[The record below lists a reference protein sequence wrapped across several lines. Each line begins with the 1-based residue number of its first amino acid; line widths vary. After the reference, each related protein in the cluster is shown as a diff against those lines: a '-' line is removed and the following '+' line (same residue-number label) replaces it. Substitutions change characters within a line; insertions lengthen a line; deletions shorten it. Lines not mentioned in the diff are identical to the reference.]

1 MPAIGLQSSP
11 CTHEFQTNAPLHPQ
25 RGVFFARPGGHTR
38 PVSILGT
45 PNPMLRALILLALSC
60 LLSPAFAD
68 ERAQTQQQLDATR
81 QDIAEL
87 KKTLG
92 KLQEEKAGV
101 QKDLKATETDI
112 GNLEKQVEALQ
123 QELKKTEGELER
135 LDTEKKKLQ
144 SARVEQQRLIAI
156 QARSAYQNGREEY
169 LKLLLNQQNPEK
181 FARTLTY
188 YDYLSKARLEQLRTF
203 NETLRQLANVEQEIS
218 TQQQQLLAQR
228 ADLDSRRQA
237 LETER
242 GKRQQV
248 LAKLNSDVKDRGQ
261 KLQAREQD
269 QADLAKVLKTIEETL
284 ARQAREAEEAR
295 KKALLAQ
302 QEAEK
307 RRQQEALA
315 AAAARNPARE
325 PVEPPKKARTTL
337 GPMVSSDGA
346 SYGGAF
352 SAARGKLPWPVNG
365 RLLARFGDARGSDAR
380 AKWDGVMISANPG
393 TQVRAVHGGRVVFAD
408 WLRGAGLLVILDHG
422 NGYLSLYGHNQS
434 LLKSAGD
441 IVKAG
446 EAISTVG
453 DSGGQD
459 TAGLYFAIR
468 QQGRPTD
475 PSQWCRG

>member
-1 MPAIGLQSSP
+1 
-11 CTHEFQTNAPLHPQ
+11 
-25 RGVFFARPGGHTR
+25 
-38 PVSILGT
+38 
-45 PNPMLRALILLALSC
+45 MLRALILLALSC

-68 ERAQTQQQLDATR
+68 ERAQTQQQLEATR

-87 KKTLG
+87 KKMLG
-92 KLQEEKAGV
+92 KLQEEKSGV
-101 QKDLKATETDI
+101 QKDLKSTETEI
-112 GNLEKQVEALQ
+112 GDLEKQVEALQ

-156 QARSAYQNGREEY
+156 QARSAYQSGREEY

-203 NETLRQLANVEQEIS
+203 NETLRQLANVEQDIS
-218 TQQQQLLAQR
+218 RQQAQLLAQR
-228 ADLDSRRQA
+228 GNLDSRRQE
-237 LETER
+237 LEAVRNER
-242 GKRQQV
+242 RQV
-248 LAKLNSDVKDRGQ
+248 LAKLNTDMQARDQ
-261 KLQAREQD
+261 KLQSRQQD
-269 QADLAKVLKTIEETL
+269 QAELTKVLKTIEETL

-302 QEAEK
+302 QQAEEQ
-307 RRQQEALA
+307 RRQQQALA
-315 AAAARNPARE
+315 ANEEEA
-325 PVEPPKKARTTL
+325 PKKNRTTL
-337 GPMVSSDGA
+337 GPLVSSEGA

-365 RLLARFGDARGSDAR
+365 RLLARFGDARGGDER
-380 AKWDGVMISANPG
+380 AKWDGVMIGANPG

-434 LLKSAGD
+434 LLKRAGD

-459 TAGLYFAIR
+459 SSGLYFAIR

>member
-1 MPAIGLQSSP
+1 
-11 CTHEFQTNAPLHPQ
+11 
-25 RGVFFARPGGHTR
+25 
-38 PVSILGT
+38 
-45 PNPMLRALILLALSC
+45 MLRALLLLALSC
-60 LLSPAFAD
+60 LLAPAFAAD

-87 KKTLG
+87 KKMLG
-92 KLQEEKAGV
+92 KLQDEKSGV
-101 QKDLKATETDI
+101 QKDLQSTETDI
-112 GNLEKQVEALQ
+112 GKLEKQVEALQ

-135 LDTEKKKLQ
+135 LDHEKKKLQ

-156 QARSAYQNGREEY
+156 QARSAYQNNGREEY

-181 FARTLTY
+181 FARTLSY
-188 YDYLSKARLEQLRTF
+188 YDYLSKARMEQLRAF
-203 NETLRQLANVEQEIS
+203 NETLRQLANVELDIGRQQE
-218 TQQQQLLAQR
+218 QLLAQQ

-237 LETER
+237 LVAER
-242 GKRQQV
+242 DKRKQV
-248 LAKLNSDVKDRGQ
+248 LAKLNSDMKERDQ

-269 QADLAKVLKTIEETL
+269 QAELGKVLKTIEETL

-295 KKALLAQ
+295 QRALLAE

-307 RRQQEALA
+307 RRNEQALA
-315 AAAARNPARE
+315 AARDNTPEEA
-325 PVEPPKKARTTL
+325 PKKARTTL
-337 GPMVSSDGA
+337 GPVVSSDGA
-346 SYGGAF
+346 NYGGAF

-380 AKWDGVMISANPG
+380 AKWDGVMISASAG

-441 IVKAG
+441 VVKAG

-453 DSGGQD
+453 DSGGQED
-459 TAGLYFAIR
+459 AGLYFAIR
-468 QQGRPTD
+468 QQGRPAD
-475 PSQWCRG
+475 PAQWCRG